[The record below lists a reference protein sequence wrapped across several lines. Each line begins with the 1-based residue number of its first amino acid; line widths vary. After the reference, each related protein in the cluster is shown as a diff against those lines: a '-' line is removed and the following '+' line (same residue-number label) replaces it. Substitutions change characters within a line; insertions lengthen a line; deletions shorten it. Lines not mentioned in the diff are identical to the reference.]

1 MDVVQLLE
9 LIQTLMD
16 VVLSSTSILLH
27 FAYIH
32 SYNCIYGVPLFRTL
46 PPCILHVE
54 AWPAA
59 IHNPELS
66 DVSCPLVATMQFAIE
81 VFHLLSTFAL
91 INDSCHLY

>member
-66 DVSCPLVATMQFAIE
+66 DVSCPLVCHHAIRNRSISSAE
-81 VFHLLSTFAL
+81 YICT
-91 INDSCHLY
+91 DK